1 METTISSAEILIR
14 VESLNYEY
22 SPEDKK
28 VSRYNKCYNT
38 DFIQDYIIQNKDTF
52 DREITITLQEHKINI
67 AIDKINKF
75 VGNMHRCAQTKK
87 NRPITPNNYED
98 MNIANEKFKIY
109 CNCLPNGNLIDI
121 SKSLDEF
128 KLASK
133 MVNKTTLENES
144 KKWSKLIN
152 NKDSKELWKC
162 VNWKGVFNN
171 KKIETHPNIN
181 DLKAHFQNIYST
193 EDQLEV

>member
-1 METTISSAEILIR
+1 MSDHRPIQLNIQMVTTISSAEILIR
-14 VESLNYEY
+14 AENLNYEY

-38 DFIQDYIIQNKDTF
+38 EFSQDYIIQNNDTF
-52 DREITITLQEHKINI
+52 NLEITITLQEHKINI

-75 VGNMHRCAQTKK
+75 VGNMHHCAQTKK

-98 MNIANEKFKIY
+98 MNIANGKFKIY

-121 SKSLDEF
+121 SKSLDEY

-133 MVNKTTLENES
+133 LVNKTILENKS
-144 KKWSKLIN
+144 KKLSIIKIRKN
-152 NKDSKELWKC
+152 YGS
-162 VNWKGVFNN
+162 VSTGKGVLITR
-171 KKIETHPNIN
+171 K
-181 DLKAHFQNIYST
+181 
-193 EDQLEV
+193 